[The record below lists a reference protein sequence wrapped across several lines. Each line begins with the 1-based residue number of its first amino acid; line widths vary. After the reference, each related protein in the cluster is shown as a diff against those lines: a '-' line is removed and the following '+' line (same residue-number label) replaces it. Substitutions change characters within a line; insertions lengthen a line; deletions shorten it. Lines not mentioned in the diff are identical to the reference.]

1 MIRWGI
7 NALNH
12 GHSVAVFKNAELV
25 ENYVGLEDEL
35 SSSTICNLLH
45 HGAPDKIF
53 WYEKPWVKK
62 ARQLYAGQYRRAF
75 NLSVLPRVYMN
86 SIQVQYAPI
95 TYTPHHASHAAAGY
109 YTSNFNDAA
118 VVVLDA
124 IGEFECA
131 SIWQGQGDT
140 LKKLWSRS
148 YPNSL
153 GLFYS
158 AFTQLIGLTP
168 IKDEYQLQQFAAKG
182 DLSRYQ
188 NRIQSY
194 FDGIV
199 ELNYNFH
206 RGVEHWDDP
215 IQTDQDRYDIAAAVQ
230 WVFEEQI
237 KNIMTEAQILTKSRN
252 LVYMGGCAMNS
263 QANRLFEK
271 NWKGIWSL
279 PNPGDPSSSI
289 GAVLYHTK
297 DRIRWE
303 GALANH
309 IKIKYNN

>member
-1 MIRWGI
+1 MIYWGI

-75 NLSVLPRVYMN
+75 DLSVLPKVYMN

-109 YTSNFNDAA
+109 YTSPFDRCA
-118 VVVLDA
+118 VVVIDA

-131 SIWQGQGDT
+131 TIWNCAHGEM
-140 LKKLWSRS
+140 KKVWSRS

-158 AFTQLIGLTP
+158 AFTDLLGMTP
-168 IKDEYQLQQFAAKG
+168 IRDEYLLQQMAEKG
-182 DLSRYQ
+182 DPYRYKHIILQ
-188 NRIQSY
+188 YMSGLLQAGKNMHK
-194 FDGIV
+194 GIV
-199 ELNYNFH
+199 DWPFDIRSE
-206 RGVEHWDDP
+206 
-215 IQTDQDRYDIAAAVQ
+215 QDKYDIAAAVQ
-230 WVFEEQI
+230 ARFESQI
-237 KNIMTEAQILTKSRN
+237 DSIMLKAQVLTGAES

-263 QANRLFEK
+263 RANRLFEK

-309 IKIKYNN
+309 ITIKYNN